1 MTSALAAQ
9 GKNIKNVVAPD
20 LNTKTAATLKRSLL
34 DELLKKSR
42 EELVDLTRSALEQ
55 KNFATDPEFK
65 AESKYDTRALE
76 ASYLASAEAKR
87 VEELKLEI
95 QILEEVD
102 LNASSRMGEISI
114 GSLVELSYSERK
126 MLYFLIPTAGGTLLK
141 IKDDAVVV
149 VSVFSPIG
157 DAMLGLKSGEKFEV
171 ETPKE
176 TRSYEILSFH

>member
-1 MTSALAAQ
+1 MKQ
-9 GKNIKNVVAPD
+9 QI
-20 LNTKTAATLKRSLL
+20 L
-34 DELLKKSR
+34 DELIKKAR
-42 EELVDLTRSALEQ
+42 VELEGLESSA
-55 KNFATDPEFK
+55 KSHRDFATDQEFK

-102 LNASSRMGEISI
+102 LEASRKLGEISI
-114 GSLVELSYSERK
+114 GALVELLHQNQKRF
-126 MLYFLIPTAGGTLLK
+126 YFLIPTAGGTL
-141 IKDDAVVV
+141 ISVSNQAVLV

-157 DAMLGLKSGEKFEV
+157 DALMGLKKGETFEV

-176 TRSYEILSFH
+176 TRVYEILSFQ

>member
-1 MTSALAAQ
+1 MKQL
-9 GKNIKNVVAPD
+9 I
-20 LNTKTAATLKRSLL
+20 L
-34 DELLKKSR
+34 DELIKKAR
-42 EELVDLTRSALEQ
+42 VELDALESSA
-55 KNFATDPEFK
+55 KSHRDFATDQEFK

-102 LNASSRMGEISI
+102 LEASKKLGEISI
-114 GSLVELSYSERK
+114 GALVELLYQKQKR
-126 MLYFLIPTAGGTLLK
+126 LYFLIPTAGGTL
-141 IKDDAVVV
+141 ISVSDQAVLV

-157 DAMLGLKSGEKFEV
+157 DALLGLKPGETFEV

-176 TRSYEILSFH
+176 TRIYEVLNFQ

>member
-1 MTSALAAQ
+1 MKQA
-9 GKNIKNVVAPD
+9 I
-20 LNTKTAATLKRSLL
+20 L
-34 DELLKKSR
+34 DELLKRTR
-42 EELVDLTRSALEQ
+42 EELNLLEASA
-55 KNFATDPEFK
+55 KSNHDFATDQEFK

-102 LNASSRMGEISI
+102 LEQSRKLGEISI
-114 GSLVELSYSERK
+114 GALVELEHNTQKRH
-126 MLYFLIPTAGGTLLK
+126 YFLIPTAGGTMLNIEGETVL
-141 IKDDAVVV
+141 V

-157 DAMLGLKSGEKFEV
+157 DALLGLKSGDEFEV

-176 TRSYEILSFH
+176 TRTYKILQYQ

>member
-1 MTSALAAQ
+1 LEAR
-9 GKNIKNVVAPD
+9 
-20 LNTKTAATLKRSLL
+20 TATELKKSLL
-34 DELLKKSR
+34 DELLKKAR
-42 EELVDLTRSALEQ
+42 EELVDLTRAALEQ
-55 KNFATDPEFK
+55 KNFATDQEFK

-102 LNASSRMGEISI
+102 LSASARTGEISI
-114 GSLVELSYSERK
+114 GALVELSYSERK

-141 IKDDAVVV
+141 VNDEAVVV

-157 DAMLGLKSGEKFEV
+157 DAMLGLKSGETFEV

-176 TRSYEILSFH
+176 TRSYKIIHFH

>member
-1 MTSALAAQ
+1 MKQ
-9 GKNIKNVVAPD
+9 
-20 LNTKTAATLKRSLL
+20 LL
-34 DELLKKSR
+34 L
-42 EELVDLTRSALEQ
+42 EELIKRAKAELEQ
-55 KNFATDPEFK
+55 LEAAAKSHRDFATDQEFK

-102 LNASSRMGEISI
+102 VDQSIKLGEISM
-114 GSLVELSYSERK
+114 GALVELKHHEQTRH
-126 MLYFLIPTAGGTLLK
+126 YFLIPTAGGTLLK
-141 IKDDAVVV
+141 VKDEAVLV

-157 DAMLGLKSGEKFEV
+157 DALMGLKTGDEFDV

-176 TRSYEILSFH
+176 TRHYQVMNFQ

>member
-1 MTSALAAQ
+1 MKEA
-9 GKNIKNVVAPD
+9 I
-20 LNTKTAATLKRSLL
+20 LN
-34 DELLKKSR
+34 ELLRRAR
-42 EELVDLTRSALEQ
+42 EEIQILEASRDAS
-55 KNFATDPEFK
+55 KSLATDQEFK

-102 LNASSRMGEISI
+102 LAASQRMGEVAI
-114 GSLVELSYSERK
+114 GALVELEHLQQVRN
-126 MLYFLIPTAGGTLLK
+126 YFLIPTAGGTLLAIDGK
-141 IKDDAVVV
+141 AVLV

-157 DAMLGLKSGEKFEV
+157 DALLGLKQGEQFEV

-176 TRSYEILSFH
+176 IRTYKVINFQ

>member
-1 MTSALAAQ
+1 LNSQEASE
-9 GKNIKNVVAPD
+9 IKR
-20 LNTKTAATLKRSLL
+20 TLL
-34 DELLKKSR
+34 DELLKKNR
-42 EELVDLTRSALEQ
+42 VELVDLTHAALEN
-55 KNFATDPEFK
+55 KNFATDQEFK

-102 LNASSRMGEISI
+102 IKVSERSGEVSL
-114 GSLVELSYSERK
+114 GALVELSYSGRK

-141 IKDDAVVV
+141 VKDEAVVV

-157 DAMLGLKSGEKFEV
+157 DAMLGLKKADHFEV

-176 TRSYEILSFH
+176 TRSYQILNFY

>member
-1 MTSALAAQ
+1 MIRA
-9 GKNIKNVVAPD
+9 
-20 LNTKTAATLKRSLL
+20 
-34 DELLKKSR
+34 
-42 EELVDLTRSALEQ
+42 LVDLEKNIRSAVELKEQLLQELIKRAQVELKALEDAAEA
-55 KNFATDPEFK
+55 NRSFATDQEFK

-102 LNASSRMGEISI
+102 PLQSKKLGEISI
-114 GSLVELSYSERK
+114 GALVQLEHQGNVRY
-126 MLYFLIPTAGGTLLK
+126 YFLIPTAGGTILQVGGLP
-141 IKDDAVVV
+141 VMV

-157 DAMLGLKSGEKFEV
+157 DGLIGLKVLDEFEI

-176 TRSYEILSFH
+176 VRSYKVVSFQ

>member
-1 MTSALAAQ
+1 MLWRLNKDSA
-9 GKNIKNVVAPD
+9 KK
-20 LNTKTAATLKRSLL
+20 LKRELL
-34 DELLKKSR
+34 DELLKKAR
-42 EELVDLTRSALEQ
+42 TELIDLTRAALET
-55 KNFATDPEFK
+55 KNFATDQEFK

-102 LNASSRMGEISI
+102 LAATERTGEISI
-114 GSLVELSYSERK
+114 GALVELSHGERQ

-141 IKDDAVVV
+141 IGESAVVV

-157 DAMLGLKSGEKFEV
+157 DAMLGLKARDQFEV

-176 TRSYEILSFH
+176 TRTYEVLSFY

>member
-1 MTSALAAQ
+1 MKQ
-9 GKNIKNVVAPD
+9 QI
-20 LNTKTAATLKRSLL
+20 L
-34 DELLKKSR
+34 DELIKKAR
-42 EELVDLTRSALEQ
+42 TELQALESSA
-55 KNFATDPEFK
+55 KSNRDFATDQEFK

-102 LNASSRMGEISI
+102 VDASKKLGEISI
-114 GSLVELSYSERK
+114 GALVELLHQNQKR
-126 MLYFLIPTAGGTLLK
+126 LYFLIPTAGGTLISVSNEPVL
-141 IKDDAVVV
+141 V

-157 DAMLGLKSGEKFEV
+157 DALLGLKKGETFEV

-176 TRSYEILSFH
+176 TRIYEVLSFQ

>member
-1 MTSALAAQ
+1 MNSQAAAD
-9 GKNIKNVVAPD
+9 IK
-20 LNTKTAATLKRSLL
+20 KTLL
-34 DELLKKSR
+34 DELLKKNR
-42 EELVDLTRSALEQ
+42 TELVDLTHAALEN
-55 KNFATDPEFK
+55 KNFATDQEFK

-102 LNASSRMGEISI
+102 IKVSQRSGEISI
-114 GSLVELSYSERK
+114 GALVELLYSGRK

-141 IKDDAVVV
+141 VKDEAVVV

-157 DAMLGLKSGEKFEV
+157 DAMLGLKKGNQFEV